1 MDANEQRNASQLLAQ
16 NQAQGQ
22 LNQVEVAGEDQFDT
36 SFLNMGFFIRTV
48 VLYWQ
53 WFVFSIIIC
62 LSIAAVY
69 LRYTPAVYN
78 VNARLLI
85 KDDDNVSRSRMN
97 SIQAA
102 ENLGMMTMT
111 NGFDN
116 EVEILKSKNLA
127 YDVVKKLK
135 LYVNYFG
142 EGRVIDRVTYGKVP
156 VKVDVDEAHL
166 NNLETTITVN
176 MVREDATNYT
186 VEGKFKT
193 KNGERTFSRKGKL
206 PMNIPTSVGRIFIS
220 ANPKYINSWEYGKRI
235 TAYVSNPHMTALGYA
250 RSVGVSPVSKTT
262 TIAELSLNDVS
273 VERAL
278 DYLNGLA
285 EMYNYQANQD
295 KNAIARRTETFINDR
310 LEKINAELGSTD
322 GAIEHYKRG
331 NSIPDAMANAAASYT
346 QSDAADNEVKAK
358 NTQILLLESIRDY
371 MSQPQN
377 KYLTLP
383 SNVGLADQ
391 ATSSLINQYNVLALA
406 NQKLMRA
413 SSDQN
418 PSVIQNIAQLD
429 DLYNAIKRSLDHAKR
444 QLEMERQTILSKYSK
459 YSGQLSQSPSQERV
473 LTEIGR
479 QQTVKSNLYIMLLQK
494 REENSISLAATVDK
508 AKMIDQP
515 EYAGKVSPKKMII
528 FMVAFVL
535 GLAIPFLILILLEL
549 LRFRIE
555 GHADVE
561 KLTTLPIVGD
571 IAVANSRH
579 KTKGDIVVHENK
591 NSQMEE
597 IFRGLRTNINFMLP
611 EGKNVIMFTSATSGE
626 GKTFVT
632 GNLAVSYALLGKK
645 VVMVGLDIRRP
656 RLGKLF
662 EIPKTDKGI
671 TRLLSKNEV
680 TVADVKAEIVP
691 SGVNDNLDVLLAG
704 PIPPNP
710 SELIS
715 RQTLDQIFDILCKE
729 YDYVMVDTAPI
740 GLVTDTLQ
748 LARIADVSVIVVRS
762 DYTERSSFAMFNNLA
777 SSGKLSNAC
786 IAINGID
793 MSQRKYGYAYGYGK
807 YGRYGKYGSYG
818 KYGRYGSYGHYGGY
832 GYGYGYGYVSYGYGS
847 YSSSHYSDPNDDSVK
862 TKKGQ

>member
-1 MDANEQRNASQLLAQ
+1 M
-16 NQAQGQ
+16 
-22 LNQVEVAGEDQFDT
+22 
-36 SFLNMGFFIRTV
+36 
-48 VLYWQ
+48 
-53 WFVFSIIIC
+53 
-62 LSIAAVY
+62 
-69 LRYTPAVYN
+69 
-78 VNARLLI
+78 
-85 KDDDNVSRSRMN
+85 
-97 SIQAA
+97 
-102 ENLGMMTMT
+102 
-111 NGFDN
+111 
-116 EVEILKSKNLA
+116 
-127 YDVVKKLK
+127 
-135 LYVNYFG
+135 
-142 EGRVIDRVTYGKVP
+142 
-156 VKVDVDEAHL
+156 
-166 NNLETTITVN
+166 
-176 MVREDATNYT
+176 
-186 VEGKFKT
+186 
-193 KNGERTFSRKGKL
+193 
-206 PMNIPTSVGRIFIS
+206 
-220 ANPKYINSWEYGKRI
+220 
-235 TAYVSNPHMTALGYA
+235 
-250 RSVGVSPVSKTT
+250 
-262 TIAELSLNDVS
+262 
-273 VERAL
+273 
-278 DYLNGLA
+278 
-285 EMYNYQANQD
+285 
-295 KNAIARRTETFINDR
+295 
-310 LEKINAELGSTD
+310 
-322 GAIEHYKRG
+322 
-331 NSIPDAMANAAASYT
+331 
-346 QSDAADNEVKAK
+346 
-358 NTQILLLESIRDY
+358 
-371 MSQPQN
+371 
-377 KYLTLP
+377 TLP

-391 ATSSLINQYNVLALA
+391 ATASLINQYNILALER
-406 NQKLMRA
+406 QKLMRSA
-413 SSDQN
+413 SEQS
-418 PSVIQNIAQLD
+418 PAVIQNTAQLD
-429 DLYNAIKRSLDHAKR
+429 DLYTAIKRSLDHAKR
-444 QLEMERQTILSKYSK
+444 QLEMERQTILSKYTK
-459 YSGQLSQSPSQERV
+459 YSGQLSQSSSQERV

-515 EYAGKVSPKKMII
+515 EYAGKVSPKNMMI
-528 FMVAFVL
+528 FMIAIVL
-535 GLAIPFLILILLEL
+535 GLAFPMVVLILIEL

-561 KLTTLPIVGD
+561 KLTALPIVGD

-597 IFRGLRTNINFMLP
+597 IFRGLRTNINFMLE

-662 EIPKTDKGI
+662 EMPKTDKGI
-671 TRLLSKNEV
+671 TRLLAKHEV
-680 TVADVKAEIVP
+680 TAADVKAEILP

-748 LARIADVSVIVVRS
+748 LARVADVSVIVVRS

-793 MSQRKYGYAYGYGK
+793 MSMRKYGYAYGYGK

-818 KYGRYGSYGHYGGY
+818 KYGRYGSYGSYG
-832 GYGYGYGYVSYGYGS
+832 GYGYVSYGYGS

-862 TKKGQ
+862 TKKGE

>member
-1 MDANEQRNASQLLAQ
+1 MDANEQRNANQLLSQ
-16 NQAQGQ
+16 NQALGQ
-22 LNQVEVAGEDQFDT
+22 LNQTETVGGDQFDT
-36 SFLNMGFFIRTV
+36 SFLNIGFFIRMI

-53 WFVFSIIIC
+53 WFIFSVIIC
-62 LSIAAVY
+62 LSVAAVY

-85 KDDDNVSRSRMN
+85 KDADDMPRSRMN

-116 EVEILKSKNLA
+116 EMEILMSKNLA

-135 LYVNYFG
+135 LYVDYYG
-142 EGRVIDRVTYGKVP
+142 EGRVTDRVMYGNVP
-156 VKVDVDEAHL
+156 INVGVDESHLDKLETNITVKV
-166 NNLETTITVN
+166 
-176 MVREDATNYT
+176 VREDATNYS
-186 VEGKFKT
+186 VEGSFET
-193 KNGERTFSRKGKL
+193 GNGERTFSRKGKL
-206 PMNIPTSVGRIFIS
+206 PMNIPTSVGNIFVT
-220 ANPKYINSWEYGKRI
+220 ANPQYINLWEFGKRI
-235 TAYVSNPHMTALGYA
+235 TAYISNPRIVAMGYA
-250 RSVGVSPVSKTT
+250 RSVAVSPVSKTT
-262 TIAELSLNDVS
+262 TIAELSMNDVS

-278 DYLNGLA
+278 DYLNCLA
-285 EMYNYQANQD
+285 EMYNYQANED
-295 KNAIARRTETFINDR
+295 KNTIARRTEAFINDR
-310 LEKINAELGSTD
+310 LEKINTELGSTD
-322 GAIEHYKRG
+322 GAIENYKRG
-331 NSIPDAMANAAASYT
+331 NSIPDAMANAAASFT

-377 KYLTLP
+377 KYMTLP

-406 NQKLMRA
+406 NQKLMRT

-418 PSVIQNIAQLD
+418 PSVIQNVAQLD
-429 DLYNAIKRSLDHAKR
+429 DLYNAIRRSLDHAKR
-444 QLEMERQTILSKYSK
+444 QLEMERQTILNKYSK

-528 FMVAFVL
+528 LLIAFVM

-561 KLTTLPIVGD
+561 KLTPLPIVGD

-579 KTKGDIVVHENK
+579 KSKGDIVVHENQ

-597 IFRGLRTNINFMLP
+597 IFRGLRTNINFMLE
-611 EGKNVIMFTSATSGE
+611 EGKNVIMFTSSTSGE

-645 VVMVGLDIRRP
+645 CIMIGLDIRRP
-656 RLGKLF
+656 RLAKLF
-662 EIPKTDKGI
+662 EMEKTDKGI
-671 TRLLSKNEV
+671 TRLLSKHEV
-680 TVADVKAEIVP
+680 TLADVKAEIVP

-704 PIPPNP
+704 PIPTNP

-715 RQTLDQIFDILCKE
+715 RQTLDQIFEILRKE
-729 YDYVMVDTAPI
+729 YDYVLVDTAPI

-793 MSQRKYGYAYGYGK
+793 MSRRKYGYAYGYGK

-818 KYGRYGSYGHYGGY
+818 NYG
-832 GYGYGYGYVSYGYGS
+832 GYGYGYVSYGYGS
-847 YSSSHYSDPNDDSVK
+847 YSSSHYSNPDDDSVK